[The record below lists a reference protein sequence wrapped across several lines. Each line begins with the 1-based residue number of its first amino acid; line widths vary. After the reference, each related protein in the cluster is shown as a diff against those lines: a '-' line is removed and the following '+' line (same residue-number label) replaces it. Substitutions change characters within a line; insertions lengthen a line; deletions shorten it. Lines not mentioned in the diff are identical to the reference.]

1 MLEDITTILGKL
13 FPAFVGALISAR
25 WLNGTWP
32 QKLFMIASGIG
43 LSAVLSP
50 WLADITNI
58 PEYAVG
64 ALTGLFGIAIA
75 DGLYRAWNDL
85 NLGLLLREIIRAK
98 FGLPGKDKH
107 D

>member
-1 MLEDITTILGKL
+1 MTEDITTILGKL
-13 FPAFVGALISAR
+13 WPAFVGALLSAR

-32 QKLFMIASGIG
+32 QKLSMIVGGIALASIVG
-43 LSAVLSP
+43 P
-50 WLADITNI
+50 WLEDMTAI
-58 PEYAVG
+58 PGNVVG
-64 ALTGLFGIAIA
+64 ALCGLFGIAII

-98 FGLPGKDKH
+98 FGLTGRDKN